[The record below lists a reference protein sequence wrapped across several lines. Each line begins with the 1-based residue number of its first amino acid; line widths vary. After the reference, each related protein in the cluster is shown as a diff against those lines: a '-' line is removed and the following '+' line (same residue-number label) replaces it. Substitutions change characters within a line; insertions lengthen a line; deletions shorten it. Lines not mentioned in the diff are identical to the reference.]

1 MEHSKTVLYLG
12 GVIKF
17 IPAGS
22 YVDKE
27 TGETVNYDSR
37 VRVYPGSREDVVLSI
52 EAVRALYTAIRTDSD
67 LQAFVVC
74 EQM

>member
-1 MEHSKTVLYLG
+1 MEHSKSVPYFG
-12 GVIKF
+12 GEIKF

-22 YVDKE
+22 YVDEQTKE
-27 TGETVNYDSR
+27 EKSYDAR

-67 LQAFVVC
+67 LQAFIGV
-74 EQM
+74 